1 MHQININYILIL
13 IIYQSSKPF
22 NFYAMS
28 IKKKFLKSKPVCKVT
43 FKLDKDMTG
52 EADSAFVVGD
62 FNNWN
67 PVENP
72 MKALKNGG
80 FTTTIDLESGQ
91 EYEFRYLVGGEN
103 WQNEEEADK
112 VAPTPYVDA
121 NNSVLVL

>member
-1 MHQININYILIL
+1 
-13 IIYQSSKPF
+13 
-22 NFYAMS
+22 MS

-43 FKLDKDMTG
+43 FKLDKEAVG

-62 FNNWN
+62 FNSWN

-91 EYEFRYLVGGEN
+91 EYEFRYLVGESD
-103 WQNEEEADK
+103 WKNEEEADK
-112 VAPTPYVDA
+112 EAATPYVDA
-121 NNSVLVL
+121 SNSVLVL